1 MAWEVSGSRPIYIQ
15 IGEIILT
22 KILSGEF
29 ASGSKLPSV
38 RELSAMAGVN
48 PNTLQKALGD
58 LEGRGIIITRSTS
71 GKFITEDL
79 DAILREKN
87 QLANS
92 YIAEYLRRMA
102 DLGFDRQEA
111 ERYFTENAQ

>member
-1 MAWEVSGSRPIYIQ
+1 MAWEVSDSRPIYIQ

-58 LEGRGIIITRSTS
+58 LEGKGIIITRSTS
-71 GKFITEDL
+71 GKFITD
-79 DAILREKN
+79 DTAAIVRAKN
-87 QLANS
+87 QLADS
-92 YIAEYLRRMA
+92 YITEYYRRMA
-102 DLGFDRQEA
+102 GLGFDCEA
-111 ERYFTENAQ
+111 AARYFSERAQ